1 MARYYFE
8 IKNGGDYPIYDRD
21 APWERTEQDFTVTC
35 TPHLVGTLHDVVLA
49 ERVVDLLNQYEEK
62 FDGR

>member
-8 IKNGGDYPIYDRD
+8 RTTAPTGKWHEIPHSMYVWAIRDSHEGGNR
-21 APWERTEQDFTVTC
+21 
-35 TPHLVGTLHDVVLA
+35 VGTLHDVVLA
-49 ERVVDLLNQYEEK
+49 ERVVDLLNGYEER